1 MATKPTFDPASITP
15 FVIGN
20 PDDGKTAL
28 VPHPYEEDFS
38 KDNNL
43 TRTDKN
49 RLPGLTCCHLKN
61 PNLFLSDALVNQ
73 TVLSTT
79 VLRLTSDT
87 SAGNSVPDVG
97 GGTANVASLTG
108 KGSVPTGG
116 PNAAA
121 PVVTATFWIEQ
132 VRDQHGA
139 ECLRSCST
147 HNVCCCI
154 SKARVGPTSQSRH
167 LDCLCAVK
175 GSLRRR
181 YGELIPSDD
190 CELGADSAR
199 APVNGVIGTASR
211 KANLV
216 W

>member
-1 MATKPTFDPASITP
+1 MLSSQKSESL
-15 FVIGN
+15 
-20 PDDGKTAL
+20 L
-28 VPHPYEEDFS
+28 VGRPRQS
-38 KDNNL
+38 
-43 TRTDKN
+43 
-49 RLPGLTCCHLKN
+49 
-61 PNLFLSDALVNQ
+61 

-87 SAGNSVPDVG
+87 SAADSVPDVG
-97 GGTANVASLTG
+97 GGTANIASLTG

-132 VRDQHGA
+132 VRDQLGG

-181 YGELIPSDD
+181 YGELSPSDD

-216 W
+216 WPQLLVWQKPQRILPICARISIRLKIVLGRCQEGDSQCNPLVES